1 MQGCLKIL
9 MIDDNSGDIRYVQEL
24 LVDYKSS
31 CIEFYHVSTLLES
44 IKFIA
49 IHKIDII
56 LLEPDLPDS
65 RGLGTL
71 REIYTA
77 AIEIPIIIVSG
88 IMDEKLG
95 IEMIRF
101 GAQDYLEKNQLSS
114 RELIQSIE
122 FAIERS
128 AVQMVQQKKLIIQ
141 YKVIKI
147 LSESANLSTAGNNIL
162 KNCVEIFQL
171 QAGKI
176 FAMDAMTHSLSEVS
190 AWQADLNYQLE
201 NEKKALYHIVS
212 TKDFYISPTLF
223 GAPIMFEN
231 KLLGVILFWGE
242 NNFTEDKL
250 KDSLRSITNQ
260 LVTFIKHKRL
270 EGDLLYFSQHDWL
283 TKISNRTSFES
294 QLNQAI
300 AVAEWEHSL
309 LAVIYLDL
317 DNFKDINDQWGH
329 DKGDIVLVEVANR
342 LHYLIR
348 KKDVASR
355 FAGDEFVIMLN
366 EIKKREE
373 AFSVANKLLDSLRA
387 PIKINNHEINLSASI
402 GISIYPNDGNSVHE
416 LVKNADMAMYSAK
429 RKGKSKIIFSKNIHD
444 MIQEKESME
453 RQILNAIKEHNF
465 LFYYQP
471 IVNLNTNQICGYEA
485 LLRWKKNDEII
496 LPDEFFPLMEQGRV
510 QLLLNKWVIR
520 HACRKIK
527 MHPNIF
533 KHSLSVNVS
542 VEQLYDNFIDNL
554 QHELNRNQIDPNKI
568 IIEVTETTL
577 IKKIEDAIYILQA
590 LKEMGI
596 KVSLD
601 DFGTGYSS
609 LSYIKYFPVS
619 SIKIDRSFISG
630 LPDNPESIAI
640 VNAIIG
646 MAHALNLEVI
656 AEGVETKEQLNYLRE
671 KQCDKYQG
679 FLFSKP
685 IPIEELIKII

>member
-65 RGLGTL
+65 RGLSTL

-101 GAQDYLEKNQLSS
+101 GAQDYLVKNQLSS

-176 FAMDAMTHSLSEVS
+176 FAMDAMTHSLREVS

-231 KLLGVILFWGE
+231 ELLGVILFWGE
-242 NNFTEDKL
+242 NNFSEDKL
-250 KDSLRSITNQ
+250 KDSLRTITNQ

-270 EGDLLYFSQHDWL
+270 EGDLLYLSQHDWL

-329 DKGDIVLVEVANR
+329 DKGDLVLVEVANR
-342 LHYLIR
+342 LHHLIR

-373 AFSVANKLLDSLRA
+373 AFSVANKLLDSIRA
-387 PIKINNHEINLSASI
+387 PIKINNHEINVSASI

-429 RKGKSKIIFSKNIHD
+429 RKGKSKIIFSKNIRD
-444 MIQEKESME
+444 MLQEKESIE

-465 LFYYQP
+465 MFYYQP
-471 IVNLNTNQICGYEA
+471 IVKLNTNQICGYEA

-520 HACRKIK
+520 HACRQIK

-533 KHSLSVNVS
+533 KYSLSVNIS

-568 IIEVTETTL
+568 IIEVTEKTL
-577 IKKIEDAIYILQA
+577 ITKIEDAIYILQA
-590 LKEMGI
+590 LKEMGV

-609 LSYIKYFPVS
+609 LSCIKYFPVS
-619 SIKIDRSFISG
+619 SIKIDKSFISG

-656 AEGVETKEQLNYLRE
+656 AEGVETTEQLNYLRE